1 MGRAY
6 DGKKRWNETVLR
18 TNAAATAQRAKKTK
32 RYSGAVMFMPLL
44 CLHPLFVVEEM
55 NANNFTCVCL
65 SLMQAAR

>member
-18 TNAAATAQRAKKTK
+18 TNAAAATAQRAKKTK

-44 CLHPLFVVEEM
+44 CLQSLFVVEKT
-55 NANNFTCVCL
+55 NANDLTRR
-65 SLMQAAR
+65 SL